1 MMTMKITRI
10 IATSLLG
17 AAFSG
22 PASAAAGEDSALGQ
36 CVRAQRSQNAA
47 IDYCTQ
53 VLEGRNLKPAD
64 RALAHLRRGI
74 ALSHRGRTLEAID
87 DFTRAVADNPSLQPA
102 WAARGS
108 ARMRLGAA
116 SEAVADYDEAIRL
129 DSQDAR
135 TFHNRA
141 VALRALGQ
149 TERAIEDYGKA
160 IRLDAFNAESFLGRG
175 VAWQAVEEH
184 RRAVGDFNAA
194 LRIAPQLAS
203 AYSNRGV
210 SYRAMG
216 LDERAV
222 DDFEAALRID
232 PGYVR
237 ALVNRGAMR
246 RARGDMAAAL
256 ADFDRAV
263 TLNPAF
269 ADAFFNRGLL
279 HFSERRYRQAV
290 VDFARAAAVGAGR
303 MALLW
308 QYLAH
313 SRATGT
319 NAEDTL
325 LATPATEATWPAQI
339 AAYLAG
345 RSSQSDLFER
355 AQRGTDY
362 QQRAQRC
369 EALFYVAEKKLLQQD
384 PSEAA
389 RLFGSAMEACPKDF
403 LEYELAAAEL
413 SHLGASIHGDL
424 DQPRRK

>member
-1 MMTMKITRI
+1 MGMTITRI

-22 PASAAAGEDSALGQ
+22 PASAAAGDGSALDK
-36 CVRAQRSQNAA
+36 CVRGQRYQDAA
-47 IDYCTQ
+47 IEHCTQ
-53 VLEGRNLKPAD
+53 ALEGRTLKPGE
-64 RALAHLRRGI
+64 RALAYLSRGLG
-74 ALSHRGRTLEAID
+74 LSRRGRTLEAIE
-87 DFTRAVADNPSLQPA
+87 DFTRAIAEDPLLQPA
-102 WAARGS
+102 WGARAS
-108 ARMRLGAA
+108 ARLRLGAA
-116 SEAVADYDEAIRL
+116 SEAVADYDQAIRL

-135 TFHNRA
+135 ALHNRA
-141 VALRALGQ
+141 VALRSLGQ
-149 TERAIEDYGKA
+149 TERAIVDYGEA
-160 IRLDAFNAESFLGRG
+160 IRLDPYNAESFLGRG

-194 LRIAPQLAS
+194 LRIAPRLAS

-222 DDFEAALRID
+222 DDFEAALRIN
-232 PGYVR
+232 PGYVQ

-246 RARGDMAAAL
+246 RARGEMAAAL

-279 HFSERRYRQAV
+279 HFSERRYRQAG
-290 VDFARAAAVGAGR
+290 VDFARAAAMGAGR

-319 NAEDTL
+319 KAEDTL
-325 LATPATEATWPAQI
+325 LATPTKEVTWPAQI

-362 QQRAQRC
+362 QRRAQRC
-369 EALFYVAEKKLLQQD
+369 EALFYVAEGKLLQQD

-389 RLFGSAMEACPKDF
+389 RLFGSAIEVCPKDF
-403 LEYELAAAEL
+403 LEYELAAVEL
-413 SHLGASIHGDL
+413 SHLAVPAPGDF
-424 DQPRRK
+424 DQRGGK